1 MPRRLLALAFL
12 LAITGS
18 LQACESA
25 QAPAPGARQE
35 SLPPNRHDP
44 EDPQAR
50 SASTG
55 GSAPKAAP
63 QSGDIG
69 READREEEL
78 YRKKE
83 ELRRRGLEQP

>member
-1 MPRRLLALAFL
+1 MPVRACLFILSFCMLSAP
-12 LAITGS
+12 
-18 LQACESA
+18 LQACQTASA
-25 QAPAPGARQE
+25 PEARHEPLPA
-35 SLPPNRHDP
+35 NRHDP

-69 READREEEL
+69 READREDEL

-83 ELRRRGLEQP
+83 EQRRQGLEQP